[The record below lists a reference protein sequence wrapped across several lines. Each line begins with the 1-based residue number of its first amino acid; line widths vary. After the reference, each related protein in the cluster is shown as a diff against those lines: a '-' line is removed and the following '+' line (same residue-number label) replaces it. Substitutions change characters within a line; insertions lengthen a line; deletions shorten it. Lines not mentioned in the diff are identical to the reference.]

1 MTSTSRD
8 GVDLI
13 KQFEGLR
20 LEPYLCA
27 AGVPTIGYGHTRGV
41 TMKSRRISQEQ
52 ADDYLRR
59 DLLDAERAVQHFV
72 TVAMNDNQF
81 AALVSFVFNV
91 GLSNFLASTLRKK
104 LNAGEYL
111 EAASEFQKWVYAG
124 KKRIPGLVN
133 RRAAEKALFL
143 KPVLVQTSKE

>member
-1 MTSTSRD
+1 MTALNSE
-8 GVDLI
+8 GLALI

-20 LEPYLCA
+20 LEPYLCP
-27 AGVPTIGYGHTRGV
+27 AGIQTIGYGHTKGV

-59 DLLDAERAVQHFV
+59 DLLDAERAVQHFI
-72 TVAMNDNQF
+72 TVPMNDNQF

-91 GLSNFLASTLRKK
+91 GIANFLASTLRKR
-104 LNAGEYL
+104 LNAGLYL
-111 EAASEFQKWVYAG
+111 EAASEFENWVLAK

-143 KPVLVQTSKE
+143 KPVLVQTS